1 MSQCVQSVLVCYVW
15 SGLVRDQVLD
25 ITPTFLTSNVL
36 STLRQVDPVANQVS
50 KAELRD
56 TDYGVWHKS

>member
-1 MSQCVQSVLVCYVW
+1 VSQCVLVCYVW

-36 STLRQVDPVANQVS
+36 STLQQVDSVTNQVQGRTGRCWLWCL
-50 KAELRD
+50 A
-56 TDYGVWHKS
+56 